1 MQTTTQRCEHCGKT
15 RDVAKQ
21 AVSIQRYEDGRY
33 KAVRILVC
41 SDTCAPVYVVRQ
53 NIRALQRRLHTQQRR
68 PTW

>member
-1 MQTTTQRCEHCGKT
+1 MQTTTKRCEHCGQT
-15 RDVAKQ
+15 RDVEKK

-41 SDTCAPVYVVRQ
+41 SDTCASVYVVRQ
-53 NIRALQRRLHTQQRR
+53 NIRTLQRRLHTQQRR

>member
-1 MQTTTQRCEHCGKT
+1 MQTTTQRCEHCGQT
-15 RDVAKQ
+15 RDVEKK

-41 SDTCAPVYVVRQ
+41 SDTCAPVYIFRQ
-53 NIRALQRRLHTQQRR
+53 NIRTLQRRLYTQQRR

>member
-1 MQTTTQRCEHCGKT
+1 MQTTTQRCEHCGQT

-33 KAVRILVC
+33 KAVIIRVC
-41 SDTCAPVYVVRQ
+41 ADTCAPVYVVRQ
-53 NIRALQRRLHTQQRR
+53 NIRTLQRRLHTQQRR

>member
-1 MQTTTQRCEHCGKT
+1 MQTTTQRCEHCGQT

-21 AVSIQRYEDGRY
+21 AVSIQRYEGGRY

-41 SDTCAPVYVVRQ
+41 ADTCAPVYVVRQ
-53 NIRALQRRLHTQQRR
+53 NIRTLQRRLHTQQRR